1 MTGVSAN
8 LRRVSVLGCL
18 VVQYFAVVRS
28 AFTCS
33 KECVRPPDAGYSYCA
48 MVSKWSTCPLDKVS
62 SGSVENF
69 AKQEVQYAKARSAT
83 PLSAD
88 CLDILKTYYCFGNL
102 PTCEAGRHSMQLC
115 FSACDEVRKKCNRFY
130 NDSTITRLCK
140 RTHQTTESS
149 CMDLDYSGPNYGSWV
164 IGFSLCF
171 VFSALSSYS
180 FNLQKFSI
188 DEAEKES
195 KLTGVPPPPV
205 HRQWRWLVGL
215 FFLISGSIVDFV
227 AYGLAPQS
235 LLTPLAAMVLVWNIL
250 VAAHFG
256 EKPGRREIMST
267 VVIVFGTVIAVIFA
281 DHYSPSYSYNDIVNL
296 WIEPTMIVYVFLS
309 GIVVSIHMYGI
320 HYIQKHALYSPNT
333 PNSLNW
339 MRLECLCYGGC
350 AGTLGGQAI
359 LFAKQ
364 FMELLKSWGAG
375 EAIWSHFPTYIILI
389 CVPLFLVSNI
399 RFMNGGLSHY
409 GSLQMI
415 PIYQTYWIIFGTASG
430 LVYFKEYKELD
441 STSLFFFIFGCSI
454 ALFGIA
460 LLSGRDP
467 QRKGTHGEKVSTNSH
482 PNPMNGV
489 GEGVENDDDT
499 LLQSDSRKSS
509 DSLANVYNSSP
520 RFAIGD
526 MIKEN
531 IVIPPGALNTGFE
544 EIFVREGKKSGG
556 HTVLPTAPPGRP
568 GKHCSTENM

>member
-281 DHYSPSYSYNDIVNL
+281 DHYSPSYSYNDIVTL
-296 WIEPTMIVYVFLS
+296 WGEPTMVGYIFFS
-309 GIVVSIHMYGI
+309 CIIVSIHMYGI

-339 MRLECLCYGGC
+339 MRLECLCYGGS

-467 QRKGTHGEKVSTNSH
+467 DRKETHGEIVPTEDLSIPPSEKYRDDAEEEETGEDESNS
-482 PNPMNGV
+482 G
-489 GEGVENDDDT
+489 GEFPSLSESIDENDIALNDDGIA
-499 LLQSDSRKSS
+499 LLQR
-509 DSLANVYNSSP
+509 
-520 RFAIGD
+520 
-526 MIKEN
+526 
-531 IVIPPGALNTGFE
+531 
-544 EIFVREGKKSGG
+544 
-556 HTVLPTAPPGRP
+556 
-568 GKHCSTENM
+568 

>member
-1 MTGVSAN
+1 MKSIFAKVIVFKEGTTSVA
-8 LRRVSVLGCL
+8 LCIKFEERVVLAQFKTLFIMSMRGKALFRCAIMLSVIP
-18 VVQYFAVVRS
+18 YTMA

-33 KECVRPPDAGYSYCA
+33 KQCVKPPSGGLKYCSMA
-48 MVSKWSTCPLDKVS
+48 ETWSTCPLDNNGEIEGEEVA
-62 SGSVENF
+62 GSVENF

-281 DHYSPSYSYNDIVNL
+281 DHYSPSYSYNDIVTL
-296 WIEPTMIVYVFLS
+296 WGEPTMVGYIFFS
-309 GIVVSIHMYGI
+309 CIIVSIHMYGI

-350 AGTLGGQAI
+350 AGTLG
-359 LFAKQ
+359 
-364 FMELLKSWGAG
+364 S
-375 EAIWSHFPTYIILI
+375 
-389 CVPLFLVSNI
+389 
-399 RFMNGGLSHY
+399 R
-409 GSLQMI
+409 
-415 PIYQTYWIIFGTASG
+415 
-430 LVYFKEYKELD
+430 
-441 STSLFFFIFGCSI
+441 ST
-454 ALFGIA
+454 
-460 LLSGRDP
+460 
-467 QRKGTHGEKVSTNSH
+467 V
-482 PNPMNGV
+482 
-489 GEGVENDDDT
+489 
-499 LLQSDSRKSS
+499 
-509 DSLANVYNSSP
+509 
-520 RFAIGD
+520 
-526 MIKEN
+526 
-531 IVIPPGALNTGFE
+531 
-544 EIFVREGKKSGG
+544 
-556 HTVLPTAPPGRP
+556 
-568 GKHCSTENM
+568 